1 MSLCKQNVNKEQIC
15 LVEKHIHDELEL
27 PYFSNANNLQSGN
40 LLYRVGTKGS

>member
-27 PYFSNANNLQSGN
+27 TYFSNANNL
-40 LLYRVGTKGS
+40 